1 MLLMVGLETNDM
13 STTQYNLDIMV
24 NSVINLLIYLSDR
37 GDKVNFLQLPWEV
50 FVLGQEV
57 CGHHVTCG

>member
-24 NSVINLLIYLSDR
+24 NSVINQCLY
-37 GDKVNFLQLPWEV
+37 G
-50 FVLGQEV
+50 
-57 CGHHVTCG
+57 C